1 MRRVRELADAR
12 ANELAPTERRFRI
25 PGVGV
30 YVVNGGE
37 IVDSHIYLGLASFR
51 GAADAADKARR
62 PNRRRPPGSGR
73 GRARGPR

>member
-12 ANELAPTERRFRI
+12 GDELAPTEQRFRI

-37 IVDSHIYLGLASFR
+37 IVDSHIYLDLAAFR
-51 GAADAADKARR
+51 GAADKARR